1 MENKIKFTDS
11 QTGEELEFFV
21 IEETRINN
29 MNYLLVTETEEDD
42 EEAEAYILKD
52 VSEEGEAEAIYEFV
66 DEDTE
71 IDFVGKI
78 FAELLEDIDIE
89 Q

>member
-29 MNYLLVTETEEDD
+29 TNYLLVTETEDED
-42 EEAEAYILKD
+42 EEEAYILKD
-52 VSEEGEAEAIYEFV
+52 LSEEGDAEAIYEFV
-66 DEDTE
+66 DDDTE
-71 IDFVGKI
+71 IDLVGKI

>member
-11 QTGEELEFFV
+11 QTGEELEFFI

-29 MNYLLVTETEEDD
+29 MNYILVTESENEDD
-42 EEAEAYILKD
+42 SEAYILKD
-52 VSEEGEAEAIYEFV
+52 LSEEGSEDAIYEFV
-66 DEDTE
+66 DDDSE
-71 IDFVGKI
+71 IEFVGNI

-89 Q
+89 K